1 MSYPSYCGF
10 ARGGLEPE
18 LLPPP
23 QTHATMPPSP
33 LTPRANGTGQN
44 QRPLSLYDN
53 LQSSRTNSLMGSGSL
68 CGGMSGG
75 GGCRGGSGSMSV
87 GNLTAIGTKIN
98 QSIDNSNSGE
108 RLPSQLHNMSTTV
121 PQNISNNTIGGRHAP
136 TRSSLRHSRMIV
148 LNKHGKVPR
157 KYQVPIIYDY
167 KMATSLVILQ
177 IILGFVVCS
186 LATWLIL
193 WAPRL
198 SVPLIPYWS
207 GIPLALSG
215 VFGVMLMC
223 CFRKDHPGLPLSS
236 CALVFKVLSLLITGV
251 ACVACLTAGI
261 SAVLHLVF
269 LYDATC
275 QPINTVNTT
284 CVCDGVINPTFEYF
298 DVVTYVFGSS
308 YHYFDLNCLQVRHI
322 LTVLLI
328 GSSIANFLASLMLIL
343 YIYLHCSC
351 RSGYKYSKISTRSK
365 SQSYLYR

>member
-1 MSYPSYCGF
+1 MKRVKFSQLLSF
-10 ARGGLEPE
+10 SHDSLGL
-18 LLPPP
+18 
-23 QTHATMPPSP
+23 TFITSFY
-33 LTPRANGTGQN
+33 T
-44 QRPLSLYDN
+44 
-53 LQSSRTNSLMGSGSL
+53 
-68 CGGMSGG
+68 
-75 GGCRGGSGSMSV
+75 
-87 GNLTAIGTKIN
+87 
-98 QSIDNSNSGE
+98 
-108 RLPSQLHNMSTTV
+108 RLPIPVGAKKFPLK
-121 PQNISNNTIGGRHAP
+121 ISFHRKQY
-136 TRSSLRHSRMIV
+136 L
-148 LNKHGKVPR
+148 LNE
-157 KYQVPIIYDY
+157 
-167 KMATSLVILQ
+167 
-177 IILGFVVCS
+177 
-186 LATWLIL
+186 LIF
-193 WAPRL
+193 
-198 SVPLIPYWS
+198 S
-207 GIPLALSG
+207 
-215 VFGVMLMC
+215 F
-223 CFRKDHPGLPLSS
+223 FQ
-236 CALVFKVLSLLITGV
+236 VLSLLITGV